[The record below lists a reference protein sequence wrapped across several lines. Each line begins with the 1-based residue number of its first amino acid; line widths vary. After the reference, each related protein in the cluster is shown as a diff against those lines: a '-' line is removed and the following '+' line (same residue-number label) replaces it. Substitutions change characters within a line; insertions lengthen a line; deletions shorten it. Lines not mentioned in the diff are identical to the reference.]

1 MGAKNELEKGLKDL
15 DQERISTYLSSK
27 QCDFLM
33 NVPEASH
40 MGGVWERQIRT
51 IRSVMNVVMAQVK
64 GRLDDASLRTF
75 FYEAMSIVNSRPLT
89 TNTPEVATGLPVARL
104 SSDACELAP
113 LRIVL
118 LCVFLTY
125 FFYFFSLLF

>member
-1 MGAKNELEKGLKDL
+1 MTNPIRPRAQILWGRKNELEKGLKDL

-33 NVPEASH
+33 NVPEAIH

-75 FYEAMSIVNSRPLT
+75 FLRGNVN
-89 TNTPEVATGLPVARL
+89 
-104 SSDACELAP
+104 CQ
-113 LRIVL
+113 
-118 LCVFLTY
+118 
-125 FFYFFSLLF
+125 